1 MRHRIDGRSYEL
13 RHVNIRTVEQRETT
27 AIAWLAKINTKHA
40 ACSSH
45 VRGPPVAAFDPSADL
60 VVIGCLRYRI
70 S

>member
-1 MRHRIDGRSYEL
+1 M
-13 RHVNIRTVEQRETT
+13 NIRTVEQRETT

-40 ACSSH
+40 ACSFH